1 MSCLEGKRIDH
12 IANLINDF
20 SYDLGEAIVDLD
32 GILDEYEEGWE
43 DRALDRTIGLK
54 LCLEEL
60 LARIEI
66 LTSERWVDLGGGGL
80 VDEP

>member
-1 MSCLEGKRIDH
+1 MSCFEGKRIDL
-12 IANLINDF
+12 IADLIDDF
-20 SYDLGEAIVDLD
+20 SYDLGEAIADLD
-32 GILDEYEEGWE
+32 GILDKYEEGWE
-43 DRALDRTIGLK
+43 DRALDRAIGLK

-66 LTSERWVDLGGGGL
+66 LTGERWVDLREGEL